1 MSSDKTLVVHAY
13 DWGIKD
19 IDGRI
24 NVMAWCLD
32 EQSQSHLLRIPYNY
46 VCYLELRPL
55 MVGKRKMEWKQGI
68 ADYLIKTINKSLGE
82 FAPIGTEFLFR
93 EKFYYYQGKKK
104 YPMVKF
110 VFNNPVSLQ
119 KLTAMTRRPI
129 KFEVKRDGRCVKL
142 EANSTLWEDK
152 QTQFTPIR
160 KLLTERGCGYA
171 QWFEI
176 STSPCRQPTST
187 IPEWT
192 GDHKTMKPRP
202 DIKTITS
209 PKIFSFDI
217 ECYSNNHRAM
227 PKEYIPEHVVYMISC
242 VVFRNGR
249 PEREKYLIVLG
260 ELEIEGVTVINVNS
274 EEELCDA
281 LVDLIIKTNPDI
293 ITGYNI
299 FGFDY
304 PYLYS
309 RLGLY
314 NQEWRNI
321 SRTREG
327 VNLLKEINWKSSAYS
342 RQHYYMMD
350 AQGRINFDL
359 YTLARRE
366 MKLLRYNLETVA
378 QENLGRGKHDI
389 SAVEMFSIYEKYT
402 SNREKYKA
410 EFQRVAEYCIED
422 ALLVVDLIE
431 KLNVWIWLVE
441 FSSAMGVSVA
451 DLFIRGQQV
460 RCFSLL
466 QDLAIKR
473 GIVMNKEVMA
483 DTGKYQGAYVSEPT
497 PGLFEHVACLDFNSL
512 YPNIM
517 RAYNMCYTTLIRPEQ
532 QDHLE
537 SLGLTLD
544 DVHIIEWDEEDEKT
558 KEKKHFKNVFVK
570 EHIKKG
576 IFPELLGE
584 LIDKRNAVKRDMRG
598 VDVESLFYKVCDKK
612 QLGLKVVA
620 NSGYGF
626 TGASQGFLP
635 CKAIAASVT
644 AMGRKHILEA
654 NDYISQKYGYK
665 VVYND
670 TDSVFFVV
678 KADSYEEAWKIA
690 KAMEKDVS
698 SVFPFHLNVE
708 LEKVGRAFYIKKKM
722 YAFWGTSP
730 QGVFCAPGKIMHK
743 GTTLTRRDNCLWQRS
758 LFEMTLMDCLNK
770 TSLDD
775 MFAHISEE
783 VINLYRRKYTW
794 SDFVVVKSV
803 GEEYKVNTNAMAIFK
818 EYMAERGCP
827 INPGDRID
835 YIITDKK
842 STYLGEKMLSPEH
855 FITDGAKVDYDYY
868 LEHFGIKKIEKLY
881 NIAHGEEIEK
891 REYVHRERCAYMALR
906 DFLNLYPEYL
916 ETAQAKEDYFSTY
929 QALVEQLK
937 TVSFRGIV
945 KIRDCLS
952 KLYNNRTRKALTS
965 YVCKNPVKQQ
975 YKLIQTKK
983 LCLYEL
989 LSKVQTVDA

>member
-1 MSSDKTLVVHAY
+1 MSLVVHAY

-19 IDGRI
+19 IDGRV
-24 NVMAWCLD
+24 NVLAWCLD

-55 MVGKRKMEWKQGI
+55 MVGKRKMEWKKGI
-68 ADYLIKTINKSLGE
+68 VDYLIKTINKGLGE
-82 FAPIGTEFLFR
+82 FAPVGTEFLFR

-104 YPMVKF
+104 YPMIKF

-119 KLTAMTRRPI
+119 KLTAMVRRSI

-142 EANSTLWEDK
+142 EANGTLWEDK
-152 QTQFTPIR
+152 QTQFTPVR
-160 KLLTERGCGYA
+160 KLLTERGCNYA

-176 STSPCRQPTST
+176 SVSACKQPIST
-187 IPEWT
+187 IPEWV
-192 GDHKTMKPRP
+192 GDHKSMKPRP

-209 PKIFSFDI
+209 PKILSFDI

-242 VVFRNGR
+242 VLFRNGQPQR
-249 PEREKYLIVLG
+249 DKYIIVLG
-260 ELEIEGVTVINVNS
+260 ELEIEGVNVINVNS

-281 LVDLIIKTNPDI
+281 FTDLVIKTNPDI

-321 SRTREG
+321 SRSREG
-327 VNLLKEINWKSSAYS
+327 VNELKEINWKSSAYS
-342 RQHYYMMD
+342 RQHYYMMA

-389 SAVEMFSIYEKYT
+389 SPIEMFTIYEKYT
-402 SNREKYKA
+402 SNREKYRA
-410 EFQRVAEYCIED
+410 EFQKVAEYCIED
-422 ALLVVDLIE
+422 AALVVDLIE
-431 KLNVWIWLVE
+431 KLNVWIWLIE

-466 QDLAIKR
+466 QDLTIKKN
-473 GIVMNKEVMA
+473 IVMDKVVMP

-497 PGLFEHVACLDFNSL
+497 PGLFEHVVCLDFNSL

-532 QDHLE
+532 QEDLA

-544 DVHIIEWDEEDEKT
+544 DVHVIEWDETDEKT
-558 KEKKHFKNVFVK
+558 GQVKHFKNVFVR

-584 LIDKRNAVKRDMRG
+584 LIDKRNGVKRDMKSMKF
-598 VDVESLFYKVCDKK
+598 DSLDYKVGDKK

-635 CKAIAASVT
+635 CKPIAASVT
-644 AMGRKHILEA
+644 AMGRKHIQEC
-654 NDYISQKYGYK
+654 NDYLYKKYGYTI
-665 VVYND
+665 VYND

-678 KADSYEEAWKIA
+678 NASSYEEAWSKG
-690 KAMEKDVS
+690 KALEREVSDVFPSYLNLEMEKA
-698 SVFPFHLNVE
+698 
-708 LEKVGRAFYIKKKM
+708 GRMFCIKKKM
-722 YAFWGTSP
+722 YAFWGVDSK
-730 QGVFCAPGKIMHK
+730 GNFCAPNKIMHK
-743 GTTLTRRDNCLWQRS
+743 GTTLNRRDNCLWQRS

-770 TSLDD
+770 VSLED

-783 VINLYRRKYTW
+783 IINLYRRKYTW

-803 GEEYKVNTNAMAIFK
+803 GEEYKENTNAMAIFK

-835 YIITDKK
+835 YIITNKK

-855 FITDGAKVDYDYY
+855 FIADGAKVDYDYY
-868 LEHFGIKKIEKLY
+868 LEHFGIKKTEKLY
-881 NIAHGEEIEK
+881 NIAHGAEIEK
-891 REYVHRERCAYMALR
+891 REHVHQERCAYMALY
-906 DFLNLYPEYL
+906 DFLCLYPEYKEICPL
-916 ETAQAKEDYFSTY
+916 QETYLATH
-929 QALVEQLK
+929 QALYDELK
-937 TVSFRGIV
+937 KRRIGKRREELKRFFT
-945 KIRDCLS
+945 
-952 KLYNNRTRKALTS
+952 TRMKKTLPS
-965 YVCKNPVKQQ
+965 YVCKSPVKQQ
-975 YKLIQTKK
+975 YKLIQAKK

-989 LSKVQTVDA
+989 LTKVQTIDA

>member
-1 MSSDKTLVVHAY
+1 MADDNTVLVHAY
-13 DWGIKD
+13 DWGVKD
-19 IDGRI
+19 VDGRV
-24 NVMAWCLD
+24 NVWAWCLD

-55 MVGKRKMEWKQGI
+55 MVGKRKMDWKQGI
-68 ADYLIKTINKSLGE
+68 ADYLIKNINKSLGE
-82 FAPIGTEFLFR
+82 FAPMGCEFLFR
-93 EKFYYYQGKKK
+93 EKFYFYQGKKK
-104 YPMVKF
+104 YPMLKF
-110 VFNNPVSLQ
+110 TFANLVSLQ
-119 KLTAMTRRPI
+119 KLRNLVKRSI

-142 EANSTLWEDK
+142 EANGTLWED
-152 QTQFTPIR
+152 THSPIR
-160 KLLTERGCGYA
+160 RLLTERDCRYA
-171 QWFEI
+171 QWFQIE
-176 STSPCRQPTST
+176 TSVPRSVEST
-187 IPEWT
+187 ISEKI
-192 GDHKTMKPRP
+192 GDYKTLKARP
-202 DIKTITS
+202 DVKTITS
-209 PKIFSFDI
+209 PKILSFDI

-242 VVFRNGR
+242 IVFRNGQ

-260 ELEIEGVTVINVNS
+260 ELEIPGVNVINVKS
-274 EEELCDA
+274 EEELCEA
-281 LVDLIIKTNPDI
+281 LVDLVIKTNPDI
-293 ITGYNI
+293 VTGYNI

-304 PYLYS
+304 PYLFS

-321 SRTREG
+321 SRVKNGINE
-327 VNLLKEINWKSSAYS
+327 LKEINWKSSAYS
-342 RQHYYMMD
+342 RQHYYMMN
-350 AQGRINFDL
+350 AQGRVNFDL
-359 YTLARRE
+359 YTLVRRE

-378 QENLGRGKHDI
+378 KENLGRGKHDI

-402 SNREKYKA
+402 SNPEKYRA
-410 EFQRVAEYCIED
+410 DFQRVAEYCIED
-422 ALLVVDLIE
+422 AALVVDLIE
-431 KLNVWIWLVE
+431 KLNVWIWLIE

-460 RCFSLL
+460 RCYSLL
-466 QDLAIKR
+466 QDLAIKK
-473 GIVMNKEVMA
+473 GVVMNKVTMP
-483 DTGKYQGAYVSEPT
+483 DTGKYQGAYVSEPK
-497 PGLFEHVACLDFNSL
+497 PGLYEHVACLDFNSL

-517 RAYNMCYTTLIRPEQ
+517 RAYNMCYTTLIRPEE
-532 QDHLE
+532 QDNLQA
-537 SLGLTLD
+537 LGLTED

-558 KEKKHFKNVFVK
+558 GEKKHFKNVFVR

-576 IFPELLGE
+576 IFPELLTD
-584 LIDKRNAVKRDMRG
+584 LIDRRNGVKGQMKG
-598 VDVESLFYKVCDKK
+598 VDTESLFYKVCDKK

-635 CKAIAASVT
+635 CKQIAASVT

-654 NDYISQKYGYK
+654 NDYISQKYGYQ

-678 KADSYEEAWKIA
+678 QAESYEQAWKIA

-698 SVFPFHLNVE
+698 AVFPFHLNVE
-708 LEKVGRAFYIKKKM
+708 LEKVGRAFFIKKKM

-730 QGVFCAPGKIMHK
+730 QGEFCSLEKIMHK
-743 GTTLTRRDNCLWQRS
+743 GTSLTRRDNCLWQRIF
-758 LFEMTLMDCLNK
+758 FEMTLMDCLNR
-770 TSLDD
+770 TSLDE

-803 GEEYKVNTNAMAIFK
+803 GEEYKDNTNAMAIFK

-835 YIITDKK
+835 YIITNKK

-855 FITDGAKVDYDYY
+855 FITDEAKVDYDYY
-868 LEHFGIKKIEKLY
+868 LEHFGVKKIEKLY
-881 NIAHGEEIEK
+881 NIAHGEEVER
-891 REYVHRERCAYMALR
+891 RELVHQERCAYMALY
-906 DFLNLYPEYL
+906 DFLCLYPEYKEICPL
-916 ETAQAKEDYFSTY
+916 QESYTATH
-929 QALVEQLK
+929 QALYDELK
-937 TVSFRGIV
+937 SRRIGKRREELKRLLT
-945 KIRDCLS
+945 
-952 KLYNNRTRKALTS
+952 NRLKKSLPS
-965 YVCKNPVKQQ
+965 YVCRNPVKQQ
-975 YKLIQTKK
+975 FKLIQAKK

-989 LSKVQTVDA
+989 QSKISKYDT